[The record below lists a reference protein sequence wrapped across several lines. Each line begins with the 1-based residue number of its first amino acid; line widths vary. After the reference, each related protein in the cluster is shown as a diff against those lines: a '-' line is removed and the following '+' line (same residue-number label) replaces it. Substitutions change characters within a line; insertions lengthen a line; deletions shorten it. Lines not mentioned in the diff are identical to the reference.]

1 MTTREEI
8 DALAAGRTVAGE
20 FLKTVEANAD
30 RTALRWLDGDDWRS
44 LTFADVAE
52 REAVAAA
59 GLASLGVGKGDRVV
73 LMMRNIPAFHWLDLA
88 VLFCGA
94 TPVSIYNSSA
104 PDQVQYLVSHCGAKV
119 AVLENQGFLDKFLP
133 VRGDLPALEQILV
146 LDPPA
151 DLPDGVS
158 GAAVLSDPD
167 PVDLAAAAAVGEPDD
182 LATIIYTSGT
192 TGSPKGVMLSNQNI
206 VWTFESALRS
216 YGWTREEMA
225 GRRVVSYLPMAHI
238 AERMVSHYGMV
249 GGALEVA
256 TCPDPSLL
264 TTYLGPVKPNVVFGV
279 PRVWEKVYGG
289 LNAMIAADPANA
301 VKFDAAIEEAI
312 PLRDK
317 VTWGT
322 ATEDESARLDE
333 IDAENFALV
342 RALLGLDEVEMAV
355 TGAAPIPARLISW
368 FRAIGIPLAEVYGM
382 SENTGP
388 MTFERFLVKAGTVGK
403 KLPGTELAIFPDG
416 EVCCRGGHV
425 FVGYLNDPEKTAE
438 TIDEDGWLHSG
449 DIGEIDDDGYLRIVD
464 RKKELIITAGGKN
477 ISPANLEAALKL
489 IPLVAQAAAIGDQRP
504 FVSALVALDPEVAPV
519 WAHNQ
524 GVEFTDLA
532 DLATKQE
539 VLDAV
544 NDGLEE
550 VMAEFNNAER
560 VKKVYVVG
568 EEWLPDSDLLTPTS
582 KLKRRGI
589 NARYAQQIE
598 ALYS

>member
-8 DALAAGRTVAGE
+8 DELAAGRTVAGE
-20 FLKTVEANAD
+20 FLKTVEVNAD
-30 RTALRWLDGDDWRS
+30 RTALRWLDGEDWRS

-52 REAVAAA
+52 RAAAAAA
-59 GLASLGVGKGDRVV
+59 GLAALGVGKGDRVV

-119 AVLENQGFLDKFLP
+119 AILENQSFLDKFLP
-133 VRGDLPALEQILV
+133 IRGDLPALEQILV
-146 LDPPA
+146 LDPPT
-151 DLPDGVS
+151 DLPEGVS
-158 GAAVLSDPD
+158 DASVLSGSE
-167 PVDLAAAAAVGEPDD
+167 PVDLVAAAAIGEPDD

-192 TGSPKGVMLSNQNI
+192 TGNPKGVMLSNHNI

-238 AERMVSHYGMV
+238 AERMVSHYGLV

-289 LNAMIAADPANA
+289 LNAMISADPENA
-301 VKFDAAIEEAI
+301 AKFDAAIEEAI

-317 VTWGT
+317 VTWGI
-322 ATEDESARLDE
+322 ATDAEAARLEE

-342 RALLGLDEVEMAV
+342 RALLGLDEVGMAV

-403 KLPGTELAIFPDG
+403 KLPGTEVEIFPDG

-438 TIDEDGWLHSG
+438 AIDEDGWLHSG

-524 GVEFTDLA
+524 GIEFTDLA

-539 VLDAV
+539 VIDAV
-544 NDGLEE
+544 NAGLEQ

-560 VKKVYVVG
+560 VKKVCVVG

-589 NARYAQQIE
+589 NARYSEQIE
-598 ALYS
+598 ALYN

>member
-52 REAVAAA
+52 RAAVAAA

-322 ATEDESARLDE
+322 ATEDESA
-333 IDAENFALV
+333 
-342 RALLGLDEVEMAV
+342 
-355 TGAAPIPARLISW
+355 AARRDRRRELRP
-368 FRAIGIPLAEVYGM
+368 G
-382 SENTGP
+382 
-388 MTFERFLVKAGTVGK
+388 
-403 KLPGTELAIFPDG
+403 PGTAGPRRGRD
-416 EVCCRGGHV
+416 GGHRRSAHPGEADQLV
-425 FVGYLNDPEKTAE
+425 P
-438 TIDEDGWLHSG
+438 G
-449 DIGEIDDDGYLRIVD
+449 DRHPAGRGLRH
-464 RKKELIITAGGKN
+464 E
-477 ISPANLEAALKL
+477 
-489 IPLVAQAAAIGDQRP
+489 
-504 FVSALVALDPEVAPV
+504 
-519 WAHNQ
+519 
-524 GVEFTDLA
+524 
-532 DLATKQE
+532 
-539 VLDAV
+539 
-544 NDGLEE
+544 
-550 VMAEFNNAER
+550 
-560 VKKVYVVG
+560 
-568 EEWLPDSDLLTPTS
+568 
-582 KLKRRGI
+582 
-589 NARYAQQIE
+589 
-598 ALYS
+598 